1 MFWPRGD
8 TKVLPRRPRYS
19 RTRRWRN
26 QPDAK
31 ARRLV
36 VMCPLALT
44 TGARVSEPLVLFNLP
59 SRIEHTKR
67 AKRKRIK
74 AVRMRYWHGLRL
86 RPPELRVPFARRRRK
101 VRMP

>member
-1 MFWPRGD
+1 MYWPRGD
-8 TKVLPRRPRYS
+8 TKVLPRRPRAS

-44 TGARVSEPLVLFNLP
+44 TGDRVSAPVVLFDLP
-59 SRIEHTKR
+59 SRIKHIKR
-67 AKRKRIK
+67 QKRK
-74 AVRMRYWHGLRL
+74 
-86 RPPELRVPFARRRRK
+86 
-101 VRMP
+101 